1 MGIDRSI
8 PSVDLYGELG
18 IDAGA
23 STEAIEVAYRAL
35 MKRHHPDRAGPGG
48 LARAKRLNLAR
59 DWLVDPER
67 RARYDAAGRSRRTEA
82 LRPATR
88 TPVAASAAGSR
99 HPSTSRPSPTEANQA
114 YPPWMRGVWPIG
126 TAATIALGTV
136 GIVIVVAASLVSGWG
151 SPAAAGT
158 GSAPPGMLGVATT
171 TPTLEPTLEPTLAPT
186 STPTLSRTPTPTPTP
201 VVTPGATPGSTAA
214 PASVPAGHADIRFSG
229 GYVADYDATLGGTSA
244 CTATTERGRS
254 VPILTGFEIDPGTR
268 SGSRWELTL
277 SDLTVSWSMDIFFE
291 DTADSLWWNSGVG
304 VGSVTRTA
312 NGYAFDVVMTDAGA
326 SIRAKGTVTCK

>member
-23 STEAIEVAYRAL
+23 STEAIEAAYRAL

-67 RARYDAAGRSRRTEA
+67 RARYDAAVRSRRMRT

-88 TPVAASAAGSR
+88 TPTGAA
-99 HPSTSRPSPTEANQA
+99 PANWA
-114 YPPWMRGVWPIG
+114 YPPWMRGAWPIG

-136 GIVIVVAASLVSGWG
+136 VIVTVVAAWLAFGSR
-151 SPAAAGT
+151 SPAAAGI
-158 GSAPPGMLGVATT
+158 GSAPPGVLGVATVT
-171 TPTLEPTLEPTLAPT
+171 PTLEPTLAPT
-186 STPTLSRTPTPTPTP
+186 QTPTPTRSPMPSPSPTP
-201 VVTPGATPGSTAA
+201 VPTLAATLGSTAA
-214 PASVPAGHADIRFSG
+214 PTSVPAGHADIRFSG

-244 CTATTERGRS
+244 CTTTTEPGRS
-254 VPILTGFEIDPGTR
+254 VPTLAGFEIDPGAR
-268 SGSRWELTL
+268 SKSRWQLTL

-291 DTADSLWWNSGVG
+291 QTADSLWWNSGVG

-312 NGYAFDVVMTDAGA
+312 DGYAFDVVMTDAGA